1 MSAPTDTLRNDGQP
15 LNTAMITA
23 ADHSAE
29 MPVNPGE
36 LGQIEHLVKECPDL
50 DGGAL
55 AYYELR
61 AGISWD
67 AIDEFIS

>member
-15 LNTAMITA
+15 LNTAMIT
-23 ADHSAE
+23 DGEQLAE
-29 MPVNPGE
+29 MPVNPVE
-36 LGQIEHLVKECPDL
+36 LGQIEHLVQARPDL

-61 AGISWD
+61 AGVSWD
-67 AIDEFIS
+67 ALDEFIT